1 MLITDPDSPDFESY
15 ASIAD
20 MRKLA
25 LMRGYAV
32 PEDVAECEQLLV
44 QAMDY
49 LEALKW
55 KGTRSVPS
63 QPLAWPRSCV
73 VVDGYAMPRKS
84 IPKQLIQAQCR
95 LAVEAQ
101 ETDLQPSFSGGG
113 QVTQETV
120 TGAVS
125 VSYAEGSST
134 DAPSFT
140 WLNGLLRGMVTN
152 SSQVQVVRG

>member
-1 MLITDPDSPDFESY
+1 MLTTDPDSPDFESY
-15 ASIAD
+15 ASAAD
-20 MRKLA
+20 MRELA
-25 LMRGYAV
+25 LRRGYAV
-32 PEDVAECEQLLV
+32 PDDVAECEQLLV

-63 QPLAWPRSCV
+63 QPLAWPRSYV
-73 VVDGYAMPRKS
+73 FVDGYVLPSKS

-95 LAVEAQ
+95 LAVEA
-101 ETDLQPSFSGGG
+101 
-113 QVTQETV
+113 QETV

-140 WLNGLLRGMVTN
+140 WLNGLLRGMVT
-152 SSQVQVVRG
+152 SSSHVQVVRG